1 MINNNIYKSLL
12 LMYESYNIVKD
23 TKELPDDIKSLM
35 IELITYFVDLNIN
48 VNKVIDDNETIVLD
62 EEMSKLIEE
71 IKSKCNI
78 DNIDKATLDK
88 ILLEYG
94 KKINCNGN
102 CENNNDFITEAT
114 SKEVD
119 KLIEELTL
127 ELGE

>member
-48 VNKVIDDNETIVLD
+48 VNKVIDDNETIILD

-102 CENNNDFITEAT
+102 CGNNNDFITEAT